1 MISEAQKAKIRQKR
15 YAAAAAITVL
25 APLLATA
32 LAEGG
37 VSKWVALV
45 VGSLGFLSGAGG
57 LGVAAAKTRV
67 QRENGVFDEPAEQP
81 SMLEQVVNGIN
92 EIAQAAETT
101 AAAKDTVAQTAATV
115 LGIGVTAVVD
125 GASAVDQAIAAARKG

>member
-45 VGSLGFLSGAGG
+45 VGALGFLSGAGG

-67 QRENGVFDEPAEQP
+67 QRENGVFDEPEPVSAV
-81 SMLEQVVNGIN
+81 EQVINGLNVIVDAAQSAVADRDT
-92 EIAQAAETT
+92 ITQAA
-101 AAAKDTVAQTAATV
+101 ASV
-115 LGIGVTAVVD
+115 LGVGVNAVVD
-125 GASAVDQAIAAARKG
+125 GASAVDQAIAAARKA